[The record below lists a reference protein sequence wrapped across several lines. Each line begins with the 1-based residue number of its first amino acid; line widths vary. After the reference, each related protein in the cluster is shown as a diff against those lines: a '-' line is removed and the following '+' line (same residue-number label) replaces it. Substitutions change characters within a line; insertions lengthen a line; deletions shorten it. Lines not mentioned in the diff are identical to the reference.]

1 MVILEELLAA
11 HPDEVEAFV
20 VEAQTAVLLC

>member
-1 MVILEELLAA
+1 MVILEELLAT